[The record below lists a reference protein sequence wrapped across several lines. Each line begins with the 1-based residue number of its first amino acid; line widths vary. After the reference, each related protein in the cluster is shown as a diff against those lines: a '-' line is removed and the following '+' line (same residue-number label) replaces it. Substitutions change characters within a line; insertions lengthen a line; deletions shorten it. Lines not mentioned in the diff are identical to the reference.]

1 MRQLIRKNTFETNS
15 SSMHSLVI
23 TKSARPYT
31 NDAKHLYY
39 YGDDFELFGC
49 CDTQIFER
57 HPFEVLSEPKD
68 KLRYYVAHYVGFKHQ
83 TEKLKEVEELV
94 HELTGCPKNKI
105 KLYYEDIE
113 SWRSDKVVKSYGW
126 AGVNDTGED
135 VFDYIEKNNITLE
148 EFVTDPRYTV
158 IVDGDEYQE
167 FKKMFLKGFI
177 DLDNIEYISS
187 GKDFWL
193 DNVKHLSLYYINSL
207 NDEKYAELMSDIE
220 DYTCD
225 WVEKIEI
232 VDEDY
237 DEPVGVNQLAL
248 PYLRSFL
255 EVIRTA
261 KPNKYIELVL
271 KSHTEDDFKQILG
284 YVDEIIQTTY

>member
-1 MRQLIRKNTFETNS
+1 MKQLIRENTFETNS

-23 TKSARPYT
+23 TKNAKPYT
-31 NDAKHLYY
+31 NWEKELYHC
-39 YGDDFELFGC
+39 GDTFELYGC
-49 CDTQIFER
+49 CDTYIFER
-57 HPFEVLSEPKD
+57 HPFEVLSSPKD
-68 KLRYYVAHYVGFKHQ
+68 KLRYYVAHYIGFKGD
-83 TEKLKEVEELV
+83 KSKIKPVKELI
-94 HELTGCPKNKI
+94 HKLTGCDKKKI
-105 KLYYEDIE
+105 ILTHEDLE
-113 SWRSDKVVKSYGW
+113 SWRSNKIVKSYGW
-126 AGVNDTGED
+126 AGVNDTGEN
-135 VFDYIEKNNITLE
+135 VFDYIEKNKIPLE
-148 EFVTDPRYTV
+148 EFVLDPRYTV

-193 DNVKHLSLYYINSL
+193 DNVKQLSLYYINLL

-220 DYTCD
+220 GYTCD

-237 DEPVGVNQLAL
+237 DEPMGVNQLAL
-248 PYLRSFL
+248 PYLCSFL
-255 EVIRTA
+255 EVIKTM

-284 YVDEIIQTTY
+284 YVDKIIQTTY

>member
-1 MRQLIRKNTFETNS
+1 MKQLIRKNTFETNS

-23 TKSARPYT
+23 TKKAKPY
-31 NDAKHLYY
+31 DSWDKELYH
-39 YGDDFELFGC
+39 YGDTFELYGC
-49 CDTQIFER
+49 CDTNTFGR
-57 HPFEVLSEPKD
+57 HPFEVLSSPKD
-68 KLRYYVAHYVGFKHQ
+68 KLRYYVAHYIGFK
-83 TEKLKEVEELV
+83 KDKSKIKPVKELI
-94 HELTGCPKNKI
+94 HKLTGCDKRKI
-105 KLYYEDIE
+105 ILTYEELE
-113 SWRSDKVVKSYGW
+113 SWRSTKPVKSYGW

-135 VFDYIEKNNITLE
+135 VFDYIEENNISLE
-148 EFVTDPRYTV
+148 EFITDPRYTI

-207 NDEKYAELMSDIE
+207 NDEKYSELMSDIE
-220 DYTCD
+220 GYTCD

-232 VDEDY
+232 VDED
-237 DEPVGVNQLAL
+237 DESMGVNQLAL
-248 PYLRSFL
+248 PYLCSFL

-271 KSHTEDDFKQILG
+271 KSHTEDDFKQILD
-284 YVDEIIQTTY
+284 YVDEVIQTTY